1 MKCNITS
8 ASLLLGKL
16 VDEKGDAEGMDSLG
30 SDEKVVVLMDNDREE
45 DEHRHC
51 ALQENRRILMAEIV
65 GNSSE

>member
-30 SDEKVVVLMDNDREE
+30 SDEKVVVLMDNDLEE

-51 ALQENRRILMAEIV
+51 RNHCKKRLYLGRLPANP
-65 GNSSE
+65 